1 VGQTSRDAGR
11 PEGASR
17 TDNEPGP
24 PREPLEEPSGP
35 LGDLIRRFTAL
46 GLSSF
51 FTTESAIRKAFGD
64 TVPQEWVDFIT
75 DQGERGRQELF
86 DRLAAE
92 AGRVL
97 ERVDLEELLENLLT
111 GRTIEIEA
119 KVRIGARAKT
129 GGEDAPTEGGERVKL
144 EVDTH
149 AAD

>member
-1 VGQTSRDAGR
+1 VGQTSRGAGR

-17 TDNEPGP
+17 TNDQTDPR
-24 PREPLEEPSGP
+24 REPLEEPSGP
-35 LGDLIRRFTAL
+35 LADLIRRFTAL

-51 FTTESAIRKAFGD
+51 FTTESAIRRAFGD
-64 TVPQEWVDFIT
+64 TVPQEWVDFVT
-75 DQGERGRQELF
+75 EQGERGRQELF

-119 KVRIGARAKT
+119 KVRIGPRAKS
-129 GGEDAPTEGGERVKL
+129 GGEDTATEGGERVKL